1 MSLET
6 RDTPDTPDTPDI
18 ASADG
23 AVEIADAALV
33 ASAGIEPARVVEVTP
48 GGPGAVAGTQSA
60 QPRRG
65 GLNDWRVLLAVFTLA
80 GVVES
85 QAFGH
90 LNAFRPIFL
99 QQLGVPAAQIPTWT
113 GILSALGFVIG
124 LPLLP
129 FWGVWADRYS
139 RKLIIVRSA
148 YIEGVL
154 FTVAAFSPNVWVL
167 AVAQL
172 LGGFVFGNTG
182 VMLAMLADATPRK
195 RLGVAV
201 GIASAGFPIG
211 SSVGPYIG
219 GLVVQA
225 YSVRVLLFGDAVLSA
240 LMGLALTLIVHEE
253 AHIVATGVRVTQMLR
268 AAVRDITASS
278 VVSRIFILYFLAMF
292 GLTLAQPF
300 IPILLQRL
308 YHGPIGQLPSMLG
321 TTLTLAGIAMA
332 LTTPLWGR
340 AGDLIGRW
348 RTLPICLAALV
359 IGVAAMGL
367 APSLLPLQV
376 AIIGIGLFQGGV
388 GTTVV
393 ALLALLA
400 PEERRA
406 SILNFS
412 LLPSQLS
419 WFVGPIVGAGL
430 SLVSLRL
437 PFGVG
442 ALAMLVAL
450 AFALWLARAAGR
462 QAQGARAA

>member
-6 RDTPDTPDTPDI
+6 RDTSDTPDTANTAHTPEMSDTPII
-18 ASADG
+18 AP
-23 AVEIADAALV
+23 
-33 ASAGIEPARVVEVTP
+33 AGIEPAQLVEAAPVAPAPATEA
-48 GGPGAVAGTQSA
+48 PGAT
-60 QPRRG
+60 PRRG
-65 GLNDWRVLLAVFTLA
+65 ALNDWRVLLLVFTLA

-99 QQLGVPAAQIPTWT
+99 QQLGVPAAQIPTWV
-113 GILSALGFVIG
+113 GVLAALGFVIG

-148 YIEGVL
+148 YVEGAL
-154 FTVAAFSPNVWVL
+154 FTVAALSPNVWVL

-195 RLGVAV
+195 RLGLAV

-240 LMGLALTLIVHEE
+240 LMGVALTLIVHEE

-268 AAVRDITASS
+268 SAVRDITASP

-308 YHGPIGQLPSMLG
+308 YIGPIGQLPSMLG

-332 LTTPLWGR
+332 ITTPLWGR
-340 AGDLIGRW
+340 AGDVIGRW
-348 RTLPICLAALV
+348 RTLPICLGALV

-367 APSLLPLQV
+367 APTLLPLQV
-376 AIIGIGLFQGGV
+376 SIIGIGLFQGGV

-419 WFVGPIVGAGL
+419 WFVGPIIGAGL
-430 SLVSLRL
+430 ALVSLRL
-437 PFGVG
+437 PFAAG
-442 ALAMLVAL
+442 ALAMGGALV
-450 AFALWLARAAGR
+450 FALWLARLAGR
-462 QAQGARAA
+462 QPQGARVG

>member
-1 MSLET
+1 MEASFILAAYKHAIICWRVFVMSLET
-6 RDTPDTPDTPDI
+6 PESLTTPSPLPPQATEPTGQP
-18 ASADG
+18 
-23 AVEIADAALV
+23 
-33 ASAGIEPARVVEVTP
+33 SAGVSSSLTH
-48 GGPGAVAGTQSA
+48 
-60 QPRRG
+60 PRKP
-65 GLNDWRVLLAVFTLA
+65 LNDWRVLLAVFTLA
-80 GVVES
+80 GIVES

-99 QQLGVPAAQIPTWT
+99 LQLGVPPSLVPTWV
-113 GILSALGFVIG
+113 GILAATGFVIG

-167 AVAQL
+167 AFAQL

-182 VMLAMLADATPRK
+182 VMLAMLADATPRR
-195 RLGVAV
+195 RLGLAV

-211 SSVGPYIG
+211 SSIGPYVG

-240 LMGLALTLIVHEE
+240 LMGLALTLIVREE
-253 AHIVATGVRVTQMLR
+253 PHVKAAGAKVSALLR
-268 AAVRDITASS
+268 AAVRDITASPI
-278 VVSRIFILYFLAMF
+278 VSRLFILYFIAMF
-292 GLTLAQPF
+292 GLTLVQPF
-300 IPILLQRL
+300 VPILLQDL
-308 YHGPIGQLPSMLG
+308 YRGPAPQLPSMIG

-332 LTTPLWGR
+332 ITTPLWGR
-340 AGDLIGRW
+340 LGDIIGRW
-348 RTLPICLAALV
+348 RTLPICLGALAV
-359 IGVAAMGL
+359 GVLAMGL
-367 APSLLPLQV
+367 SATLLPLQ
-376 AIIGIGLFQGGV
+376 ASIIGIGLFQGGV

-419 WFVGPIVGAGL
+419 WFIGPIIGAGL
-430 SLVSLRL
+430 VRLSLRA

-442 ALAMLVAL
+442 ALALVGAL
-450 AFALWLARAAGR
+450 VLALWLARAARRVAVAG
-462 QAQGARAA
+462 G